1 MAQILIKI
9 GDQDARPEFF
19 KDGDPLFIL
28 EDGAT
33 WGRRE
38 SKDVW
43 IAEGLAGIGADGV
56 DRSGQTAAN
65 WPGGFFILR
74 ITTPLTPAAQV
85 VNYLQAHADG
95 IQKRAYK
102 VDTSGINLANG
113 SISATRAQVLARI
126 SLKVG

>member
-9 GDQDARPEFF
+9 GDQDGRPEFF
-19 KDGDPLFIL
+19 KDGDPMVVVD
-28 EDGAT
+28 DGAP

-43 IAEGLAGIGADGV
+43 VAEGLAGVDADGV

-74 ITTPLTPAAQV
+74 VLATTAAQV
-85 VNYLQAHADG
+85 INFLQAHADG

>member
-1 MAQILIKI
+1 VAQILIKI

-19 KDGDPLFIL
+19 KDGDPLVIV
-28 EDGAT
+28 EDGAA

-43 IAEGLAGIGADGV
+43 VAEGLAGVDADGV
-56 DRSGQTAAN
+56 NRSGQTAAN

-74 ITTPLTPAAQV
+74 VLATTAAQV
-85 VNYLQAHADG
+85 INFLQANADG
-95 IQKRAYK
+95 IQQRAYT
-102 VDTSGINLANG
+102 VDTSGINVASG

-126 SLKVG
+126 SLKSS